1 MIAVVKDL
9 PPLIRSMRQS
19 DLDAV
24 AAIEAA
30 TYNYPWSINI
40 FRDCLLAGY
49 SNFVLDSDG
58 EPVGYGIMSIAAGE
72 AHLLNICVLER
83 LRRQGVGRRLLDCM
97 MQLAQQSFVERM
109 YLEVR
114 PSNKSAFCLYDSAGF
129 KALGL
134 RENYYKARNGKEDAV
149 VLVRYF
155 QNVAAEP
162 SPASDG

>member
-1 MIAVVKDL
+1 
-9 PPLIRSMRQS
+9 MRQS

-109 YLEVR
+109 YLEV
-114 PSNKSAFCLYDSAGF
+114 
-129 KALGL
+129 
-134 RENYYKARNGKEDAV
+134 
-149 VLVRYF
+149 
-155 QNVAAEP
+155 
-162 SPASDG
+162 